1 MGGSIQWNGHYIKS
15 WARTMDIIALSSG
28 ESELSAVVRGTT
40 EALGVQ
46 AILRDFGHEVT
57 ITPKSDATAAIG
69 MVKRLGLGRVRH
81 LSVADLWVQ
90 QRLRMGG
97 LSLSKWPGSQN
108 PADMMTKAIGRAD
121 TGRYLDS
128 LAFRSLPGRPEV
140 TPVRAGRWKCSQV
153 CEAPAAMT
161 QKTGE
166 NTTDF

>member
-1 MGGSIQWNGHYIKS
+1 M
-15 WARTMDIIALSSG
+15 
-28 ESELSAVVRGTT
+28 
-40 EALGVQ
+40 
-46 AILRDFGHEVT
+46 DFGWKTSVS
-57 ITPKSDATAAIG
+57 IRSDATAAIG

-161 QKTGE
+161 QKIGE
-166 NTTDF
+166 NTNGF